1 MEWRQSCTTLSI
13 AIITLPTTS
22 ISLIHV
28 HRINLLQLMLM
39 KWGTH
44 LLKRLWKL
52 CEVINLMRCPFT
64 WFFPS
69 LQEMQIQRVCVYNA
83 MDITENWWSGIM
95 INLKCYY
102 DKKKFTSLF
111 PSDFIT
117 VFVWHLTGKILR
129 FKFYAKAVFFE
140 CKFRISQSAIVQ
152 VQNWPNGLQNAMCV
166 YATRLICSNFRTL
179 KHVLC
184 MYNKQRLHVHAAILS

>member
-1 MEWRQSCTTLSI
+1 MEWRQSCTALSI

-102 DKKKFTSLF
+102 DKKNLLLFFLQILLPCLFDTSLAKSYALNF
-111 PSDFIT
+111 MQRLFSLSASLGFHSLP
-117 VFVWHLTGKILR
+117 L
-129 FKFYAKAVFFE
+129 FKFRTDQMDFRMQCVCTQQGWYAATF
-140 CKFRISQSAIVQ
+140 
-152 VQNWPNGLQNAMCV
+152 GL
-166 YATRLICSNFRTL
+166 
-179 KHVLC
+179 
-184 MYNKQRLHVHAAILS
+184 